1 MVRFLTDARPASI
14 FCVGVS
20 FSVVVVVMV
29 VGAVVER
36 RRESSSIRRSLESG
50 ARGSSDIPLGEE
62 GSASQWLGFCWFI
75 IILNTKTP
83 IPMHGSKL

>member
-1 MVRFLTDARPASI
+1 MIPKRSLTDARPRAKSLASI

-20 FSVVVVVMV
+20 FSVVVVVIV

-50 ARGSSDIPLGEE
+50 AGGSSDIPLGGE
-62 GSASQWLGFCWFI
+62 FC
-75 IILNTKTP
+75 LTVA
-83 IPMHGSKL
+83 G